1 MLEEAQKNLKAR
13 KLTNVELLQSADIAN
28 LKFSNCFDFV
38 HTFIVLQ
45 HIPANQGY
53 KIIDKLLSLTCN
65 GGYGMLHFT
74 FSNKRSALMNS
85 FASFKNNYYLTRGL
99 WNLLRGKAFG
109 TPFMQMN
116 NYDLEKVFKK
126 LMSHNLKQVLLEFT
140 DHSGH
145 LGVCVYFQK

>member
-1 MLEEAQKNLKAR
+1 
-13 KLTNVELLQSADIAN
+13 
-28 LKFSNCFDFV
+28 
-38 HTFIVLQ
+38 
-45 HIPANQGY
+45 
-53 KIIDKLLSLTCN
+53 
-65 GGYGMLHFT
+65 
-74 FSNKRSALMNS
+74 MNS